1 MTAQIQ
7 FTVKPEF
14 LGILG
19 TLSHKT
25 VSSISPFNYKT
36 GTTDGKAEIGQLM
49 ALEVCDAQGA
59 IRADKL
65 AAVQALATAEAFTRI
80 YLTTPQGVIEY
91 IAYFAPDGTIAGVT
105 NDSGMQLVSYPATND
120 AMLELVRQTL
130 GFSLYKNGSFD
141 AHLTRAETLVL
152 AAMIDLQRKEMLH
165 KFADGMTAERLVHTP
180 QAISGMLAAP
190 PGNFQWLSSAFVDLF
205 TPERIPKTDALKSIL
220 EGLVAK
226 KFAVRGNNGYT
237 LSDDCVL
244 LSRGHLMPS
253 MYLTLT
259 AGKATT
265 SGTTN
270 AAGFSCI
277 ISGIHDLLF
286 IDYQADAVE
295 LQTVASAE
303 IHDYVSAFLTN
314 PSVLD
319 GLLGLTAQKASAPAA
334 PGVPG
339 KKFCQQC
346 GELLKPGLKFCSSC
360 GAKVV

>member
-7 FTVKPEF
+7 FTVKPEL
-14 LGILG
+14 LGTLG
-19 TLSHKT
+19 TLSGKP
-25 VSSISPFNYKT
+25 VSSVSPFNYKT
-36 GTTDGKAEIGQLM
+36 GTTDGKAEIGQLV
-49 ALEVCDAQGA
+49 ALDVCDAKGT
-59 IRADKL
+59 IRPDKL

-105 NDSGMQLVSYPATND
+105 NDSGMQLISYPATND

-130 GFSLYKNGSFD
+130 GFSLYKNGSFE

-165 KFADGMTAERLVHTP
+165 KFADGQTAQYLVHTP
-180 QAISGMLAAP
+180 QAISGMLAVQ

-220 EGLVAK
+220 DGLVAK
-226 KFAVRGNNGYT
+226 KFAVFGNNGYT
-237 LSDDCVL
+237 LSDDCIL

-259 AGKATT
+259 AGKATP

-270 AAGFSCI
+270 GAGFSCI

-286 IDYQADAVE
+286 IDYHADEVE

-314 PSVLD
+314 PSVLE
-319 GLLGLTAQKASAPAA
+319 GLSDLTAQKVSASPA
-334 PGVPG
+334 PGTTG

-360 GAKVV
+360 GAKIF